1 MPEADKAGR
10 SASAAIVRAMTSDP
24 LEEDDAEPDDD
35 LDLDAVLEGLEE
47 LPDPEALDLDALV
60 EEFSEFSDS

>member
-10 SASAAIVRAMTSDP
+10 SASAAIVRAMTLDP

-35 LDLDAVLEGLEE
+35 LDLDAILEGLPE
-47 LPDPEALDLDALV
+47 LPDLDALGA
-60 EEFSEFSDS
+60 EAMDDL